1 MALLAVPLRE
11 LDQALLFDGRAL
23 REEPVPPLNMALAF
37 PGFEATPGKERLW
50 WKGQHV
56 KMSRA

>member
-1 MALLAVPLRE
+1 
-11 LDQALLFDGRAL
+11 
-23 REEPVPPLNMALAF
+23 MALAF